1 MDTFTASEGI
11 ADEGS
16 VQPAARL
23 DQYLTA
29 RYAERSRAEVQR
41 WIKEGRVTVNGAPG
55 KPGLRVEAGMAI
67 AVDLPDAPPP
77 AAGIQAEAIPVTI
90 VYQDDDIIVV
100 DKPAGLVVHPAP
112 GHADGTLVNAVLYH
126 VPEIEGVGGAQRPGI
141 VHRLDKETSG
151 LIVIARNER
160 AHRQLQAQFAARS
173 VYKEYIALVE
183 GGLDPPDGII
193 SAPVGRH
200 PVDRKRQAV
209 LPENSE
215 GRTSGREAV
224 TEYHTINRFHA
235 HARGATGVQT
245 FTLLR
250 VILHT
255 GRTHQI
261 RVHLA
266 WRRHPV
272 IGDKLYGPKT
282 PRLPLG
288 RQFLHAHKLTLRLPS
303 SGEER
308 TFVSPLPVELQSL
321 IDKFEA
327 E

>member
-1 MDTFTASEGI
+1 MPG
-11 ADEGS
+11 
-16 VQPAARL
+16 AAVAEQAAPRL
-23 DQYLTA
+23 DQFLTA
-29 RYAERSRAEVQR
+29 RYADRSRAEVQR
-41 WIKEGRVTVNGAPG
+41 WIKEGRVHVDGVRG
-55 KPGLRVEAGMAI
+55 KPGLRVEPGMSI
-67 AVDLPDAPPP
+67 AVDLPDAPPL
-77 AAGIQAEAIPVTI
+77 ADAFLAEAIPVTI
-90 VYQDDDIIVV
+90 LYQDDDIIVV

-112 GHADGTLVNAVLYH
+112 GHADGTLVNALLYH
-126 VPEIEGVGGAQRPGI
+126 VPEIEGVGGARRPGI

-160 AHRQLQAQFAARS
+160 AHRMLQAQFAARS

-183 GGLDPPDGII
+183 GGVEPPEGII

-209 LPENSE
+209 LPENSQ

-224 TEYHTINRFHA
+224 TEYHTIHRYHA
-235 HARGATGVQT
+235 HARGASGLQT

-272 IGDKLYGPKT
+272 IGDTLYGPKT

-288 RQFLHAHKLTLRLPS
+288 RHFLHAHKLTLHLPS
-303 SGEER
+303 TGEAM
-308 TFVSPLPVELQSL
+308 TFIAPIPAELQAL

-327 E
+327 D